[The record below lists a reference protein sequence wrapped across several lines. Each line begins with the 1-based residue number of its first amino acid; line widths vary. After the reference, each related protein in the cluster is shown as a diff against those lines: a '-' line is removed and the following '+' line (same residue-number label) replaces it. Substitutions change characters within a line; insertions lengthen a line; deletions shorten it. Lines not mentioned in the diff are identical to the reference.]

1 MQTKSV
7 PLDILTHT
15 YVLASVS
22 VMERKCVA
30 TGQGVVIGIKALK
43 MLMALLGALVA
54 LRERG
59 SSESVAT
66 PT

>member
-54 LRERG
+54 LH
-59 SSESVAT
+59 
-66 PT
+66 